1 MVIIYADLVELGL
14 RTVSEEKAAESD
26 IVLVP
31 SLYREKV
38 KAELTK
44 RGTHEGIYA

>member
-1 MVIIYADLVELGL
+1 MVIIYADLVELGI
-14 RTVSEEKAAESD
+14 RTVSEEKSQETG

-31 SLYREKV
+31 SLYRDKV
-38 KAELTK
+38 KAELDK

>member
-1 MVIIYADLVELGL
+1 MVSIYADLVELGL
-14 RTVSEEKAAESD
+14 RTLDAEKSKETG

-38 KAELTK
+38 QAELEK
-44 RGTHEGIYA
+44 RGTCEGIYI

>member
-14 RTVSEEKAAESD
+14 RTVSEEVSAETG

-31 SLYREKV
+31 SLYRDRV
-38 KAELTK
+38 KAELEK
-44 RGTHEGIYA
+44 RGTYEGIYA